1 MTPQSA
7 TGTAGAKDATA
18 ATGATPVQRRAG
30 DLRELAVA
38 DPVAAKG
45 EAWGWFEDAGRRA
58 ASDRK
63 AADAELNELFR
74 LGTPA
79 SGLEGP
85 MDGILVMT
93 TISAFVDPAARL
105 ITRLWMPWQG
115 KSFHAAANR
124 GENRLIGSA
133 RWPARLLWPRY
144 SMRGVSEGL
153 LAFDFE
159 TYVEAGKVDPDR
171 EVLVIDYAKVDDNPR
186 VVIKSIRDEL
196 VEIVP
201 GAYLGKILYR
211 TGEDRY
217 RNLGYFALRTP
228 R

>member
-7 TGTAGAKDATA
+7 TRTAGTKDGTVATA
-18 ATGATPVQRRAG
+18 KTPVERRAG
-30 DLRELAVA
+30 DLRELAVT
-38 DPVAAKG
+38 DPVAARS
-45 EAWGWFEDAGRRA
+45 EAWRWFEDAGRRA
-58 ASDRK
+58 GSDRK

-74 LGTPA
+74 LGKPA
-79 SGLEGP
+79 SGLDGP

-93 TISAFVDPAARL
+93 TISGVVDPAARL

-115 KSFHAAANR
+115 KSFHADADR
-124 GENRLIGSA
+124 GENRLVGSA
-133 RWPARLLWPRY
+133 RWPAKLLWPRY
-144 SMRGVSEGL
+144 SMRGASEGL

-186 VVIKSIRDEL
+186 LVIRSIRDEL

-211 TGEDRY
+211 TGEDRH

-228 R
+228 S

>member
-7 TGTAGAKDATA
+7 TRTAGTKDGTA
-18 ATGATPVQRRAG
+18 ATAKTPVERRAG

-38 DPVAAKG
+38 DPVAARS
-45 EAWGWFEDAGRRA
+45 EAWRWFEDAGRRA
-58 ASDRK
+58 GSDRK

-74 LGTPA
+74 LGKPA
-79 SGLEGP
+79 SGLDGP

-93 TISAFVDPAARL
+93 TISGVVDPAARL

-115 KSFHAAANR
+115 KSFHADADR
-124 GENRLIGSA
+124 GENRLVGSA
-133 RWPARLLWPRY
+133 RWPAKLLWPRY
-144 SMRGVSEGL
+144 SMRGASEGL

-171 EVLVIDYAKVDDNPR
+171 EVLVIDYAPVDDNPGL
-186 VVIKSIRDEL
+186 VIKSIRDEL

-211 TGEDRY
+211 TGEDRH

-228 R
+228 S